1 MNISASY
8 YSAIGGRENNEDAV
22 TLLESSESV
31 IGVVADGLGG
41 HRDGELASK
50 IAINTINAAIAHQEV
65 SQQVLRKAVA
75 LANSRI
81 LEDREHTSM
90 KTTLAAVWIDDEN
103 ALAASVG
110 DTRIYQFREGR
121 IVFQSKDHSV
131 AQMACLAGDIT
142 EQEIRTSRERHR
154 LTRAL
159 GAQEEVKADVSPL
172 QICTGDALLLCSDGF
187 WEKIWE
193 DSMLLDLQEAASA
206 GEWLKKMRGRID
218 GQGGTASGDNH
229 SAVAIIIR

>member
-90 KTTLAAVWIDDEN
+90 KTTLDCVPVQGSQRGADGLPGGGYHRAGNPYQQGTAQAYPRIGRTGGSKGGCQPFTDLYRRCAAAVQRWILGEDM
-103 ALAASVG
+103 G
-110 DTRIYQFREGR
+110 GQ
-121 IVFQSKDHSV
+121 HV
-131 AQMACLAGDIT
+131 AGFT
-142 EQEIRTSRERHR
+142 GSGVSR
-154 LTRAL
+154 
-159 GAQEEVKADVSPL
+159 
-172 QICTGDALLLCSDGF
+172 
-187 WEKIWE
+187 
-193 DSMLLDLQEAASA
+193 
-206 GEWLKKMRGRID
+206 
-218 GQGGTASGDNH
+218 
-229 SAVAIIIR
+229 